1 MDASIEPAEMPEEE
15 DDGVEN
21 VDARN
26 QSSAND
32 PPPPKKCARFNKE
45 YEVIKRRAGLGRECE
60 PSQW

>member
-1 MDASIEPAEMPEEE
+1 MPEEE

-32 PPPPKKCARFNKE
+32 PPPPKKRARFTKE
-45 YEVIKRRAGLGRECE
+45 CEVIKRRAGLGRECE